1 MDALTSQSDGSMTV
15 DDCLAT
21 VPGHES
27 ARVVDLALADGGLRT
42 VFQPIVD
49 LRTRERVGFEALTR
63 GPRRTPYE
71 RPDLLFAA
79 ARDARRLAELD
90 WACRCQAFR
99 TAAAAELRPP
109 TRLFVNAEPQTIGT
123 ACPEHLLRDW
133 VSAHRRLRV
142 VVEVTERD
150 LCDAPGD
157 LLRVAATLH
166 ELGWEV
172 ALDDV
177 GANDAGVALLPVL
190 RPDIVKLDMGLLAP
204 RLTTGQRGVLRAVE
218 AYVSAT
224 GAAVVAEGI
233 ESEAHLRRARSLG
246 ADWGQR
252 WLLGRPAPLAP
263 AVRSGAVGKPARVAA
278 RPGVDARVR
287 ADPYRVLATA
297 QDRRQQPACS
307 LSTDALL
314 AELRRTCEGAL
325 ALSGG
330 SLVLVVLGASVAVP
344 AGLPSLLARLRDVC
358 ALVVLLTHED
368 AGSGAAVR
376 TTVLD
381 DGDPLLQDAAVVLLS
396 PERALALHARAQPDG
411 SWACRRTADPHEV
424 GESARMLLTRAAAVE
439 RDAVLALG

>member
-1 MDALTSQSDGSMTV
+1 MTV

-21 VPGHES
+21 VPRHES
-27 ARVVDLALADGGLRT
+27 ERIVDLALADGGLRT

-49 LRTRERVGFEALTR
+49 LRTRERVGVEALTR

-99 TAAAAELRPP
+99 TAADAELRPP

-123 ACPEHLLRDW
+123 ACPTHLLRDW

-190 RPDIVKLDMGLLAP
+190 RPDVVKLDMALLAP
-204 RLTTGQRGVLRAVE
+204 RLSSGQRAVLRAVE
-218 AYVSAT
+218 AYVAT
-224 GAAVVAEGI
+224 SGAAVVAEGI
-233 ESEAHLRRARSLG
+233 ETEAHLARARSLG
-246 ADWGQR
+246 ADWGQG
-252 WLLGRPAPLAP
+252 WLLGRPEPLAP
-263 AVRSGAVGKPARVAA
+263 AVRTGAVDKPPRVAA

-297 QDRRQQPACS
+297 QDRRQQPARR

-314 AELRRTCEGAL
+314 AEVQRTCEAAL

-330 SLVLVVLGASVAVP
+330 SLVLAVLGSSVAVP
-344 AGLPSLLARLRDVC
+344 TGLPSLLARLRDVC
-358 ALVVLLTHED
+358 ALVVLLTHE
-368 AGSGAAVR
+368 GAASSCSAVR

-381 DGDPLLQDAAVVLLS
+381 DGDPLLQDAAVVVLS
-396 PERALALHARAQPDG
+396 PERAHVLHARAQHDG
-411 SWACRRTADPHEV
+411 TWACRRTVDAHEV

-439 RDAVLALG
+439 RDAVLAVG

>member
-1 MDALTSQSDGSMTV
+1 MTL

-21 VPGHES
+21 APRHDVER
-27 ARVVDLALADGGLRT
+27 AVDLALAEGGLRT

-49 LRTRERVGFEALTR
+49 LRTRDEVGFEALTR
-63 GPRRTPYE
+63 GPRRTAYE

-79 ARDARRLAELD
+79 ARSARRLAELD

-99 TAAAAELRPP
+99 TAADADLRPP
-109 TRLFVNAEPQTIGT
+109 TRVFVNAEPQTIGT

-190 RPDIVKLDMGLLAP
+190 RPDVVKLDMGLLTP
-204 RLTTGQRGVLRAVE
+204 RLSRGQLAVLRAVE
-218 AYVSAT
+218 AYVGAT
-224 GAAVVAEGI
+224 GASVVAEGI
-233 ESEAHLRRARSLG
+233 ETEAHLARALSLG
-246 ADWGQR
+246 ADWGQG
-252 WLLGRPAPLAP
+252 WLLGRPEPLPPAARTG
-263 AVRSGAVGKPARVAA
+263 AVRKPPRVEA

-287 ADPYRVLATA
+287 TDPYRLLAAA
-297 QDRRQQPACS
+297 QDRRDEPGTRVA
-307 LSTDALL
+307 TEDLL
-314 AELRRTCEGAL
+314 AEVQDVGEAAL

-330 SLVLVVLGASVAVP
+330 SLVLVVLGSSLTVP
-344 AGLPSLLARLRDVC
+344 VGLPSLLARLRDVC

-368 AGSGAAVR
+368 AESSCPAVR

-381 DGDPLLQDAAVVLLS
+381 EGDPLREDAAVVVLS
-396 PERALALHARAQPDG
+396 PERALALHARASPDG
-411 SWACRRTADPHEV
+411 GWTCRRTTDPHEV

-439 RDAVLALG
+439 RHQVLTLR

>member
-1 MDALTSQSDGSMTV
+1 MTL
-15 DDCLAT
+15 DDCRAP
-21 VPGHES
+21 VPRHDVE
-27 ARVVDLALADGGLRT
+27 RVVDLALAEGGLRT
-42 VFQPIVD
+42 LFQPIVD
-49 LRTRERVGFEALTR
+49 LRTREEVGFEALTR
-63 GPRRTPYE
+63 GPRRSEFE

-79 ARDARRLAELD
+79 ARATRRLAELD

-99 TAAAAELRPP
+99 TASHAELRPP
-109 TRLFVNAEPQTIGT
+109 TRVFVNAEPQTIGT
-123 ACPEHLLRDW
+123 ACPDHLLPDW

-190 RPDIVKLDMGLLAP
+190 RPDVVKLDMGLLAP
-204 RLTTGQRGVLRAVE
+204 RLSRGQRVVLRAVE
-218 AYVSAT
+218 AYVATT

-233 ESEAHLRRARSLG
+233 ETPAHLDRALALG
-246 ADWGQR
+246 ADWGQGF
-252 WLLGRPAPLAP
+252 LLGRPGPLPPTAG
-263 AVRSGAVGKPARVAA
+263 VGAVGKPPRVGA

-287 ADPYRVLATA
+287 ADPYRLLSAA
-297 QDRRQQPACS
+297 QERGGQAARR
-307 LSTDALL
+307 LTDQALL
-314 AELRRTCEGAL
+314 AEVQDACEGAL

-330 SLVLVVLGASVAVP
+330 SLALVVLGSAVEVP

-358 ALVVLLTHED
+358 ALVVLLTHE
-368 AGSGAAVR
+368 GAETSCPAVR

-381 DGDPLLQDAAVVLLS
+381 DGDPLRQDAAVVLLS
-396 PERALALHARAQPDG
+396 PERALALHARRDRDG
-411 SWACRRTADPHEV
+411 TWTCRRTADPAEV

-439 RDAVLALG
+439 RDVALVLG

>member
-1 MDALTSQSDGSMTV
+1 MTL

-21 VPGHES
+21 VPRHDVDR
-27 ARVVDLALADGGLRT
+27 AVDLALAEGGLRT

-49 LRTRERVGFEALTR
+49 LRTRDEVGFEALTR
-63 GPRRTPYE
+63 GPSRTAYE

-79 ARDARRLAELD
+79 ARSARRLAELD

-99 TAAAAELRPP
+99 TAADADLRPP
-109 TRLFVNAEPQTIGT
+109 ARVFVNAEPQTIGT

-150 LCDAPGD
+150 LCDAPGE

-190 RPDIVKLDMGLLAP
+190 RPDVVKLDMALLAP
-204 RLTTGQRGVLRAVE
+204 RLSSGQRSALRAVE
-218 AYVSAT
+218 AYVAAT
-224 GAAVVAEGI
+224 GAFVVAEGI
-233 ESEAHLRRARSLG
+233 ETEAHLARALSLG
-246 ADWGQR
+246 ADWGQG
-252 WLLGRPAPLAP
+252 WLLGRPEPLRP
-263 AVRSGAVGKPARVAA
+263 AAWSGAVSKPPRVEA

-287 ADPYRVLATA
+287 TDPYQLLAA
-297 QDRRQQPACS
+297 EQDRRQEPGVR
-307 LSTDALL
+307 LSTPDLL
-314 AELRRTCEGAL
+314 AEVQDACEAAL
-325 ALSGG
+325 ALSGS
-330 SLVLVVLGASVAVP
+330 SLVLVVLGPSVTVP
-344 AGLPSLLARLRDVC
+344 AGLPSLLTRLRDVC

-368 AGSGAAVR
+368 AEASCPAVR

-381 DGDPLLQDAAVVLLS
+381 VSDPLRQDAAVVLLS
-396 PERALALHARAQPDG
+396 PERALALHARRRPDG
-411 SWACRRTADPHEV
+411 GWTRRRTADPHEV
-424 GESARMLLTRAAAVE
+424 GEAARMLLTRAAAVE
-439 RDAVLALG
+439 RHSVLSLG

>member
-1 MDALTSQSDGSMTV
+1 MTL
-15 DDCLAT
+15 DDCLGAAPQLS
-21 VPGHES
+21 VEH
-27 ARVVDLALADGGLRT
+27 VVDLALADGGLRT

-49 LRTRERVGFEALTR
+49 LRTLEPVGFEALTR
-63 GPRRTPYE
+63 GPSRTRYE

-79 ARDARRLAELD
+79 ARSARRLAELD

-99 TAAAAELRPP
+99 TAAQARVGPP
-109 TRLFVNAEPQTIGT
+109 TRLFVNAEPTTIAT
-123 ACPEHLLRDW
+123 ACPDHLLADW

-142 VVEVTERD
+142 VVEVTERE

-190 RPDIVKLDMGLLAP
+190 RPDVVKLDMALLAP
-204 RLTTGQRGVLRAVE
+204 RLSREQLAALRAVD

-233 ESEAHLRRARSLG
+233 ETQEHLARARSMG
-246 ADWGQR
+246 ADWGQG
-252 WLLGRPAPLAP
+252 WLLGRPGPLLP
-263 AVRSGAVGKPARVAA
+263 PDRQGAVGKPPRVEP

-287 ADPYRVLATA
+287 ADPYRVLAAA
-297 QDRRQQPACS
+297 QDLRAQPACS
-307 LSTDALL
+307 LTTGELL
-314 AELRRTCEGAL
+314 VEVQSACEQAL

-330 SLVLVVLGASVAVP
+330 SLALVVLGSSVEAP

-358 ALVVLLTHED
+358 ALVVLLTSAD
-368 AGSGAAVR
+368 ADACPTVR

-396 PERALALHARAQPDG
+396 PERALALHARLGPDG
-411 SWACRRTADPHEV
+411 RWACRRTGDPTEV
-424 GESARMLLTRAAAVE
+424 GESARMLLTRAAAVA
-439 RDAVLALG
+439 RDEVLALG

>member
-1 MDALTSQSDGSMTV
+1 MTLH
-15 DDCLAT
+15 DCLAP
-21 VPGHES
+21 VPRHDVEQ
-27 ARVVDLALADGGLRT
+27 AVDLALAEGGLRT

-49 LRTRERVGFEALTR
+49 LRTRDEVGFEALTR
-63 GPRRTPYE
+63 GPSRSRYE
-71 RPDLLFAA
+71 RPDRLFDA
-79 ARDARRLAELD
+79 ARATRRLAELD

-99 TAAAAELRPP
+99 TANDADLRPP

-123 ACPEHLLRDW
+123 ACPDHLLRDW

-150 LCDAPGD
+150 LCAAPGD

-190 RPDIVKLDMGLLAP
+190 RPDVVKLDMGLLAEH
-204 RLTTGQRGVLRAVE
+204 LSSGQRAVLGAVE

-224 GAAVVAEGI
+224 GASVVAEGI
-233 ESEAHLRRARSLG
+233 ETEAHLARALALG
-246 ADWGQR
+246 ADWGQG
-252 WLLGRPAPLAP
+252 WLLGRPGPLPTAARP
-263 AVRSGAVGKPARVAA
+263 GVVGKPPRVSA

-287 ADPYRVLATA
+287 SDPYRLLAAA
-297 QDRRQQPACS
+297 QDRRAQPGHR
-307 LSTDALL
+307 L
-314 AELRRTCEGAL
+314 AEQAVLAEVQDACEGAL

-330 SLVLVVLGASVAVP
+330 SLVLVVLGSSVPVP
-344 AGLPSLLARLRDVC
+344 ARLPPLLARLRDVC
-358 ALVVLLTHED
+358 ALVVLLTHE
-368 AGSGAAVR
+368 GAERSCPAVR

-381 DGDPLLQDAAVVLLS
+381 DGDPLRQDAAVVLLS
-396 PERALALHARAQPDG
+396 PERAVALHARKGPDG
-411 SWACRRTADPHEV
+411 GWTCRRSTDPHEV

-439 RDAVLALG
+439 RDSVLALG

>member
-1 MDALTSQSDGSMTV
+1 MTV
-15 DDCLAT
+15 DDCLAAT
-21 VPGHES
+21 PRHES
-27 ARVVDLALADGGLRT
+27 ERAVDLALASGGLRT

-49 LRTRERVGFEALTR
+49 LRTREQVGFEALTR
-63 GPRRTPYE
+63 GPSRTAYE

-79 ARDARRLAELD
+79 ARAARRLAELD

-99 TAAAAELRPP
+99 TAADAELRPP
-109 TRLFVNAEPQTIGT
+109 MRLFVNAEPQTIGT

-190 RPDIVKLDMGLLAP
+190 RPDVVKLDMGLIAP
-204 RLTTGQRGVLRAVE
+204 RLTRGQRAVLRAVE
-218 AYVSAT
+218 AYVAT
-224 GAAVVAEGI
+224 SGASVVAEGI
-233 ESEAHLRRARSLG
+233 ETEADLTRAHSLG
-246 ADWGQR
+246 ADWGQG

-263 AVRSGAVGKPARVAA
+263 AERAGPVGKPPRVAA

-287 ADPYRVLATA
+287 ADPYRLLAAA
-297 QDRRQQPACS
+297 QDRRSEPGCR
-307 LSTDALL
+307 LSTDELL
-314 AELRRTCEGAL
+314 AEVRSTCEDAL

-330 SLVLVVLGASVAVP
+330 SLLLVALGSSVAVP
-344 AGLPSLLARLRDVC
+344 AGLPPLLARLRDVC
-358 ALVVLLTHED
+358 ALVVLLTSED
-368 AGSGAAVR
+368 VEASCPAVR

-381 DGDPLLQDAAVVLLS
+381 DGDPLRQDAAVVLLS

-411 SWACRRTADPHEV
+411 SWTCRRTADPHEV

-439 RDAVLALG
+439 RDHVLALG